1 MPRGG
6 SVKEERFLN
15 TGTHLREDEPGWR
28 ESFGALEEST
38 ATFMRKTNSNPTH
51 GRVSRE
57 S

>member
-15 TGTHLREDEPGWR
+15 TGTHLREDELGWR
-28 ESFGALEEST
+28 ESFGALEENT
-38 ATFMRKTNSNPTH
+38 ATFMLKTNSNPTH